1 MDTFRPGIAWAL
13 RGPAQRSCN
22 TGSDD
27 VVMATATTANRA
39 SGARLAPH
47 WDANR
52 AVTLGL
58 VGGYVD
64 TVGYIMLRGL
74 FPNHV
79 TGNLPIA
86 AAQPGRSAIPLLI
99 MVPLWLV
106 AVVAA
111 AGAAGRIERR
121 SPVAVLPA
129 ILGAEAVLLG
139 LFLLLGAAL
148 VPDRDASTLLTQTIV
163 GAAGVSAMGVQSV
176 VTRLGGYVFPTTMVT
191 GTLTL
196 LGMDSAQALF
206 GAQPDGERAV
216 VVRRVK
222 AFSRVVL
229 AFAVGAAVGGL
240 VTALVQF
247 WAIVLPLAAVALCA
261 RGQARVNSQQRLDP

>member
-1 MDTFRPGIAWAL
+1 MST
-13 RGPAQRSCN
+13 
-22 TGSDD
+22 
-27 VVMATATTANRA
+27 TTAADPPSPARMLVR
-39 SGARLAPH
+39 GAAKRGAVSTH
-47 WDANR
+47 WDATR

-86 AAQPGRSAIPLLI
+86 AANPGWSAIPLLV

-106 AVVAA
+106 AVIAA
-111 AGAAGRIERR
+111 AAVAGRLERR
-121 SPVAVLPA
+121 SSALVLPA
-129 ILGAEAVLLG
+129 VIGAEAALLG
-139 LFLLLGAAL
+139 LFLLLGVAL
-148 VPDRDASTLLTQTIV
+148 IPDRDASTLLTQTIV

-196 LGMDSAQALF
+196 LGMDGAQALF
-206 GAQPDGERAV
+206 GQHPNAERAV
-216 VVRRVK
+216 VVRRIK
-222 AFSRVVL
+222 AFSRVVV
-229 AFAVGAAVGGL
+229 AFGAGAGLGGL
-240 VTALVQF
+240 MASLVDF
-247 WAIVLPLAAVALCA
+247 WAMSLPVAAVALCA
-261 RGQARVNSQQRLDP
+261 YGEFTTGRRARR